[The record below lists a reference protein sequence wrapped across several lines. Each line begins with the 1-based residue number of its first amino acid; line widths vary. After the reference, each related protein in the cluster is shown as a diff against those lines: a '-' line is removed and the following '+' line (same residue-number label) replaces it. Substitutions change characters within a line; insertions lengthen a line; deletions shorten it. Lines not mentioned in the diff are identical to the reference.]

1 MKYKYWRA
9 ALRYGHVKKGKEV
22 SVARYIQSEPEFGI
36 VDVMNLVQDMPGV
49 KSRGALRIKRID
61 EAAFE
66 RGKLEEQNN
75 FYLLKLMTYRPK
87 KPIQDT
93 VGGSH

>member
-1 MKYKYWRA
+1 MAYKYWRA
-9 ALRYGHVKKGKEV
+9 VLRYGHVKKGKEV

-36 VDVMNLVQDMPGV
+36 VDVMNLVQNMPGV
-49 KSRGALRIKRID
+49 KNRGALRIERID

-66 RGKLEEQNN
+66 RGKLEEQDN

-87 KPIQDT
+87 NPIQET
-93 VGGSH
+93 VGGAH